1 MPIIVGGILEKDGKY
16 LLVQGAREK
25 WYGKWDLPAGHL
37 GSNETIFEATKREIK
52 EESGLDVELTGVCQI
67 GNEKRKDEIF
77 ISIIFSTKVLSDNI
91 KFNPNEI
98 LDVKWFS
105 YEELLSMKE
114 QLRIEKMI
122 LGAIDNMRNQ
132 LIAPISIVEMLS

>member
-1 MPIIVGGILEKDGKY
+1 MPIIVGGVLEKDGKY

-105 YEELLSMKE
+105 YEELLSMKQ

-122 LGAIDNMRNQ
+122 LGAIDNIRNQ

>member
-67 GNEKRKDEIF
+67 RYIKLESDVLV
-77 ISIIFSTKVLSDNI
+77 SVVFSTKVLDGDI
-91 KFNPNEI
+91 KFNPDEI
-98 LDVKWFS
+98 LGVKWFS
-105 YEELLSMKE
+105 YEELLSTKA
-114 QLRIEKMI
+114 QLRSEKFTI
-122 LGAIDNMRNQ
+122 GAIDNVRNK
-132 LIAPISIVEMLS
+132 LVTPISIVEMLD

>member
-114 QLRIEKMI
+114 QLRIEKLI

>member
-1 MPIIVGGILEKDGKY
+1 MPIIVGGVLEKDGKY

-25 WYGKWDLPAGHL
+25 WYSKWDLPAGHL

-105 YEELLSMKE
+105 YEELLSMKQ

>member
-1 MPIIVGGILEKDGKY
+1 MPIIVGGVLEKDGKY

-67 GNEKRKDEIF
+67 GNEKRKDGIF

>member
-1 MPIIVGGILEKDGKY
+1 MPIIVGGVLEKDGKY

-105 YEELLSMKE
+105 YEELLSMK
-114 QLRIEKMI
+114 
-122 LGAIDNMRNQ
+122 G
-132 LIAPISIVEMLS
+132 

>member
-1 MPIIVGGILEKDGKY
+1 MPIIVGGVLEKDGKY

-91 KFNPNEI
+91 KFNPDEI

>member
-105 YEELLSMKE
+105 YEELLSMKQ

>member
-1 MPIIVGGILEKDGKY
+1 MPIIVGGVLERDGKY
-16 LLVQGAREK
+16 LLAQGAREK

>member
-1 MPIIVGGILEKDGKY
+1 MPIIVGGVLEKDGKY

-98 LDVKWFS
+98 LDVKWFT

>member
-1 MPIIVGGILEKDGKY
+1 MPIIVGGVLEKDGKY

-52 EESGLDVELTGVCQI
+52 EESGLDVKLTGVCQI
-67 GNEKRKDEIF
+67 GNEKRKNEIF

-91 KFNPNEI
+91 KFNPSEI

-105 YEELLSMKE
+105 YEELLSIKE

>member
-1 MPIIVGGILEKDGKY
+1 MPIIVGGVLEKDGKY

-25 WYGKWDLPAGHL
+25 WYGKWDLTAGHL

-105 YEELLSMKE
+105 YEELLSIKE
-114 QLRIEKMI
+114 QLRIKKMI

>member
-1 MPIIVGGILEKDGKY
+1 MPIIVGGVLEKDGKY

-25 WYGKWDLPAGHL
+25 WYGKQDLPAGHL

-67 GNEKRKDEIF
+67 GNEKRKDGIF

>member
-1 MPIIVGGILEKDGKY
+1 MPIIVGGVLEKDGKY

-91 KFNPNEI
+91 KFNPDEI

-122 LGAIDNMRNQ
+122 LGAIDNMQNQ

>member
-1 MPIIVGGILEKDGKY
+1 MPIIVGGVLEKDGKY

>member
-1 MPIIVGGILEKDGKY
+1 MPIIVGGVLEKDGKY

-98 LDVKWFS
+98 LDAKWFS
-105 YEELLSMKE
+105 YEELLLMKE
-114 QLRIEKMI
+114 QLRIERMI

-132 LIAPISIVEMLS
+132 LIAPISIVEMLN

>member
-1 MPIIVGGILEKDGKY
+1 MPIIVGGVLEKDGKY

-52 EESGLDVELTGVCQI
+52 EESDLDVELTGVRQI

-91 KFNPNEI
+91 KFNPDEI

-122 LGAIDNMRNQ
+122 LGAIDNMQNQ

>member
-1 MPIIVGGILEKDGKY
+1 MPIIVGGVLEKDGKY

-91 KFNPNEI
+91 KFNPDEI
-98 LDVKWFS
+98 LDVKWSS

>member
-1 MPIIVGGILEKDGKY
+1 MPIIVGGVLEKDGKY

-105 YEELLSMKE
+105 YEELLLMKE